1 MSVKTVKKGFCCVL
15 ALLITLFSVSCSHPT
30 DDQSTSHVYGDI
42 LDHLA
47 NAFPWDGSQLNLVP
61 EQPEMSYL
69 YRHHSDPADIVYA
82 FADIDGNGQPEL
94 LLSGKD
100 SSVIYD
106 MYTVVKG
113 QPMHIF
119 SSHERSGYQLYS
131 DGYIQHTWSASTYI
145 NGIDFYRFQDGELV
159 FLQRITVDAA
169 YAQKVGIIT
178 DIADA
183 ADACYFQS
191 NSTSESEYRQITA
204 EEAASLTDQWQRKEV
219 MQLDWLSLPF

>member
-1 MSVKTVKKGFCCVL
+1 
-15 ALLITLFSVSCSHPT
+15 
-30 DDQSTSHVYGDI
+30 
-42 LDHLA
+42 
-47 NAFPWDGSQLNLVP
+47 
-61 EQPEMSYL
+61 MSYL
-69 YRHHSDPADIVYA
+69 YRHHSDPNDIVYA

-94 LLSGKD
+94 ILSGKD

-106 MYTVVKG
+106 MYTVVNR

-145 NGIDFYRFQDGELV
+145 NGIDFYRFQDGDLV
-159 FLQRITVDAA
+159 FLQRITVDMV
-169 YAQKVGIIT
+169 YAQKAGIIT
-178 DIADA
+178 DVADA
-183 ADACYFQS
+183 ADTCYFQS

-204 EEAASLTDQWQRKEV
+204 EEAASLTDQWQRKEM